1 MAVVIDRGYLGTMK
15 FEKVHT
21 IRDLYDGIRTG
32 TADLNG
38 APHYFASV
46 FDDDLDNYT
55 EHFRLYA
62 VTSQFME
69 RELRQWTIYRAW
81 EARFHR
87 GLEPL
92 DTHPGHGGVVPEY
105 DELTE
110 WLNEEIKA
118 LTPLSSLYVGTFRP
132 LPEQEDLPAGI
143 LHEVEV
149 AWQPTST

>member
-1 MAVVIDRGYLGTMK
+1 MAIRHRSGVLGTMK

-21 IRDLYDGIRTG
+21 IRDLYNGIRTG
-32 TADLNG
+32 TADLCG

-46 FDDDLDNYT
+46 FEENLDYHT
-55 EHFRLYA
+55 QRFRLYA

-69 RELRQWTIYRAW
+69 RELQHWTIYRAW

-92 DTHPGHGGVVPEY
+92 KAHPGNGGIIAEY

-110 WLNEEIKA
+110 WLNERIKA
-118 LTPLSSLYVGTFRP
+118 LKPLPSFFVGTFRP
-132 LPEQEDLPAGI
+132 LPGQEELPAGI
-143 LHEVEV
+143 LREVEV
-149 AWQPTST
+149 AWRAMSA